1 MKREDTVA
9 FSIDAGYGD
18 LRPSEKKAADYI
30 LENMKEVRDMSLSQ
44 LAARC
49 RVSQPTIV
57 RMVKALG
64 YEGFR
69 SFKDAIIEE
78 MAQESGERQSPY
90 AIYGYSISENDELS
104 DVPAKMAAAA
114 SAMIERSIKALSL
127 KTYQKVIKVI
137 ESAGQI
143 DIYGIENSSSAC
155 CDLETK
161 LTYLGLSCRYLED
174 PYLQR
179 ISAASLSE
187 KDVAIG
193 ISYSGAS
200 RDTVDALKMA
210 KKQGAATIVITNFR
224 DSLISK
230 YADYLLCTTQE
241 QLFYGNAIFSRTSQT
256 LIVDMIYMVLLTS
269 DYKTYSERLDKNSR
283 IIRNKAY
290 HRSK

>member
-30 LENMKEVRDMSLSQ
+30 LEHMKEVRAMSLSQ

-78 MAQESGERQSPY
+78 MAQENRETPSPY
-90 AIYGYSISENDELS
+90 AIYGYSISEKDEVS

-114 SAMIERSIKALSL
+114 SAMIERSMKSISL
-127 KTYQKVIKVI
+127 KTYQNVIQKI
-137 ESAGQI
+137 RTARQI
-143 DIYGIENSSSAC
+143 ALYGIENSSAAC

-161 LTYLGLSCRYLED
+161 LTYLGLNCRYLED

-179 ISAASLSE
+179 ISASSLTE
-187 KDVAIG
+187 QDAAVG

-210 KKQGAATIVITNFR
+210 KKQGATTIVITNFR
-224 DSLISK
+224 DSLISR

-241 QLFYGNAIFSRTSQT
+241 QMFYGNAIFSRTSQT
-256 LIVDMIYMVLLTS
+256 LIVDMIYMGLLTS
-269 DYKTYSERLDKNSR
+269 DYETYSARLDRNSR
-283 IIRNKAY
+283 VIRDKAY
-290 HRSK
+290 HRDK